1 MNTTEAMTY
10 IEQRNA
16 LGSELGLDNIK
27 ELLKRLGDPQDQCRV
42 VHIAGTNGRDPF
54 WPIWIRCCSVMVIG
68 PDAIVRLR
76 YLHIWSGF
84 RSMEGICRNRSW
96 PDM

>member
-16 LGSELGLDNIK
+16 LGSVLGLDNIK

-42 VHIAGTNGRDPF
+42 VHIAGTNGKGSILAYMDQVLQVLGEATAP
-54 WPIWIRCCSVMVIG
+54 
-68 PDAIVRLR
+68 LR
-76 YLHIWSGF
+76 PAGSTPRRMRAWNM
-84 RSMEGICRNRSW
+84 RKT
-96 PDM
+96 PT